1 MTVTETP
8 PVRLLALGNLEDPY
22 AQFAEWRAAGPLVHG
37 LEGWG
42 VTRHVD
48 VSALLRDRRI
58 GHAFPRFML
67 EYAFGDGATTDFQTN
82 SLLNRD
88 DDDHT
93 RLRRLM
99 GQAFSA
105 PLVRKMREHIGE
117 LVDELLEPMLD
128 GEVHDIVDALAFPL
142 PSAVICE
149 LLDIDKA
156 DRDEVRDQTTR
167 FNTQDVAAMDAGME
181 WFRDYMS
188 AVLAERTA
196 DPEGDLFQ
204 RMLAAEDGADRLTH
218 QEIVDNA
225 ILLFFAGF
233 ETTKNVIASGV
244 AALLEFPDQQALL
257 WSHPE
262 LAASAVEEFLRYDA
276 PVRFAPRVTVADV
289 EIGGEVI
296 PAGRFVQ
303 LHLGSANRDE
313 RVFADPDRLDITRSP
328 NPHVAFGGG
337 VHHCLG
343 AMLARVEGE
352 VVFRRLAQR
361 LGGLEPA
368 GEPTKNVGAGLGTYT
383 AVPVRATA
391 A

>member
-1 MTVTETP
+1 MTATETP
-8 PVRLLALGNLEDPY
+8 VSLLALGQLEDPY
-22 AQFAEWRAAGPLVHG
+22 AQFAEWRAAGPLLRG

-42 VTRHVD
+42 VTRHAE

-58 GHAFPRFML
+58 GHAFPRQML
-67 EYAFGDGATTDFQTN
+67 EYALGNGATTDFQLN

-88 DDDHT
+88 GEDHT

-105 PLVRKMREHIGE
+105 PLVRKLRDHIAD
-117 LVDELLEPMLD
+117 LVDELLEPMMD
-128 GEVHDIVDALAFPL
+128 GETRDIVGDLAFPL

-149 LLDIDKA
+149 LLGIDKA

-167 FNTQDVAAMDAGME
+167 FNTQDMAVADAGIE
-181 WFRDYMS
+181 WFRAYMS
-188 AVLAERTA
+188 DVMEQRTPDA
-196 DPEGDLFQ
+196 DGDLFQ
-204 RMLAAEDGADRLTH
+204 RMLAAEEGDDRLSH

-225 ILLFFAGF
+225 ILLFLAGF
-233 ETTKNVIASGV
+233 DTTKNVIASGV
-244 AALLEFPDQQALL
+244 AALFEFPDQQALL
-257 WSHPE
+257 WSEPT
-262 LAASAVEEFLRYDA
+262 LAASALEEFLRYDA
-276 PVRFAPRVTVADV
+276 PVRFAPRVSLEDV
-289 EIGGEVI
+289 EIAGEVI
-296 PAGRFVQ
+296 PTGRFLQ
-303 LHLGSANRDE
+303 LQIGSANRDE
-313 RVFADPDRLDITRSP
+313 RVFNEPDRVDITRTP

-352 VVFRRLAQR
+352 VVFRRLAER

-368 GEPTKNVGAGLGTYT
+368 GEPIRTSTGGIFGYSS
-383 AVPVRATA
+383 VPVRARA